1 MNTKSKKAYATQ
13 ISDAQVM
20 TAGLNANLDLLQQR
34 GMTAEFVGKLQ
45 KDVDYAIEQNNAQ
58 EKLKADLKAATAA
71 LDKTLGEVNKAMSE
85 ATKVVK
91 LQMPQEQWK
100 EFGIQAKK

>member
-1 MNTKSKKAYATQ
+1 MSTQAKKAYATQ

-20 TAGLNANLDLLQQR
+20 AAGLNANLDLLQQR
-34 GMTAEFVGKLQ
+34 GMTAEFIGKLQ
-45 KDVDYAIEQNNAQ
+45 TGTNTAIAQNNAQ

-71 LDKTLGEVNKAMSE
+71 LDKTLGKINNAMSE

-100 EFGIQAKK
+100 EFGIKAKK

>member
-1 MNTKSKKAYATQ
+1 MSIKSKSYAEL
-13 ISDAQVM
+13 ISNAQVM
-20 TAGLNANLDLLQQR
+20 KAGLSAHLDQLKQR
-34 GMTAEFVGKLQ
+34 GMTPEFIDALSERISN
-45 KDVDYAIEQNNAQ
+45 AIEQNNVQ

-71 LDKTLGEVNKAMSE
+71 LDVILKEINSAMSE

-100 EFGIQAKK
+100 EFSIKAKK